1 MVRKLTYP
9 APSQRVKVTLLI
21 TRGITLVATI
31 HHFIYSM
38 MMICWHFHMFCLTAR
53 RLHVSANS
61 ELLLYYLELQEAQ
74 DIMTLV
80 FCAKDK
86 KMYNTMPRMT
96 ESQNAVGDVV
106 DDGSV
111 GDWLLAV

>member
-1 MVRKLTYP
+1 
-9 APSQRVKVTLLI
+9 
-21 TRGITLVATI
+21 
-31 HHFIYSM
+31 
-38 MMICWHFHMFCLTAR
+38 
-53 RLHVSANS
+53 
-61 ELLLYYLELQEAQ
+61 
-74 DIMTLV
+74 MTLV

-96 ESQNAVGDVV
+96 QSQNAVGDVV